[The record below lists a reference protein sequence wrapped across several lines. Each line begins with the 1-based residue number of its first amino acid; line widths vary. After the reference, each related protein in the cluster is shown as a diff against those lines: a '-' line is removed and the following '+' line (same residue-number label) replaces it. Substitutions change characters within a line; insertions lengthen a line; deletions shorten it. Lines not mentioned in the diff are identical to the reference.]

1 MQYGTPFVTS
11 APKRDTPTSIAK
23 PAQFSISSEKSML
36 ASDIIVVNNTTKKS
50 EENDSSIKGT
60 F

>member
-36 ASDIIVVNNTTKKS
+36 ASDIIVVDTTKKS